1 MLATA
6 GARQGSARVGARAHE
21 VKFMALDLKSVEVD
35 GSFEG
40 YASVFD
46 REDLAGDVV
55 MPGAFADSLKA
66 RGTAGIKLLF
76 QHDAN
81 QPIGFWTTL
90 REDARGLYAQG
101 RLMPEV
107 AKAREV
113 HALMRAGALDG
124 LSIGFRTVRGRRDR
138 ASGLRRLEKIDLWE
152 ISVVT
157 FPLLP
162 EARIAAVK
170 ASPFSG
176 ALPTERE
183 FERWLTR
190 DAGLKRSEARALM
203 GSGFKGL
210 KALRDAGRHHTE
222 EAHLAERMRAAAAS
236 LNSNA

>member
-6 GARQGSARVGARAHE
+6 GARPGGVRENARQHE
-21 VKFMALDLKSVEVD
+21 VKFTALNLKSVEVD
-35 GSFEG
+35 GSFAG
-40 YASVFD
+40 YASLFH

-55 MPGAFADSLKA
+55 MPGAFTDSLKA

-76 QHDAN
+76 QHDPN
-81 QPIGFWTTL
+81 QPIGVWSLL
-90 REDARGLYAQG
+90 REDARGLYVEG

-124 LSIGFRTVRGRRDR
+124 LSIGFRTVKARRER
-138 ASGLRRLEKIDLWE
+138 NSGLRRLDKIDLWE

-162 EARIAAVK
+162 EARVATMK
-170 ASPFSG
+170 LSPFAG

-183 FERWLTR
+183 LERWLTR

-203 GSGFKGL
+203 GAGFKGL
-210 KALRDAGRHHTE
+210 KALRDAGGHDTE
-222 EAHLAERMRAAAAS
+222 ETALATRIRAAAAF
-236 LNSNA
+236 LTSNT